1 MGVQIPPPAHH
12 DATRPVTR
20 VIRGRRLRPHHMA
33 TATVKM
39 TWRTEPGSRAVLD
52 IEIPEEDV
60 TQAMDRAYA
69 ALVKRVTVPGFRR
82 GKAPR
87 VVLERHLGQDALR
100 EEALKDLVPERYGQ
114 AVLQAGISPV
124 SRASFDVQQ
133 GPDGRGLRLIA
144 TVEVRPQLTLPDYRA
159 IRVSRDA
166 RPLADEDVDR
176 VLEDLRVRHGR
187 LQSAEGEAARRG
199 DYVLIKVASAPPGNE
214 RLQPGKEVLAEIGGG
229 LLPPEVEAAL
239 EGARSGERH
248 SARPAGFEGAVEVEV
263 VDVRRKALPPL
274 DDAFA
279 RTVSDQPTLD
289 ALRAGLRERLAKERA
304 ETEERDARER
314 VLDAVLSQMTFDL
327 PESMVADEVD
337 RMLEDLA
344 GRLQS
349 RGLNLETYLRSQN
362 KDEASLRTDLR
373 AGAERRVRTRLLLDA
388 VARHEG
394 LAPTEEEMARAV
406 ENLAQESGQDGQKM
420 RAWLA
425 QGDRLTGLRE
435 HLLRQ
440 KAMALLITSTQGS
453 SETGGSGET
462 PVQPTPDHPADPP
475 DARRG

>member
-1 MGVQIPPPAHH
+1 
-12 DATRPVTR
+12 
-20 VIRGRRLRPHHMA
+20 MA
-33 TATVKM
+33 TATVRM

-60 TQAMDRAYA
+60 TQAMDRAYTV
-69 ALVKRVTVPGFRR
+69 LVKRVNVPGFRR

-87 VVLERHLGQDALR
+87 AVLERHLGQGALR
-100 EEALKDLVPERYGQ
+100 EEALKDLLPERYGQ
-114 AVLQAGISPV
+114 AVRQAGISPV
-124 SRASFDVQQ
+124 SPPSFDVHP
-133 GPDGRGLRLIA
+133 GPDGQGLRLTA
-144 TVEVRPQLTLPDYRA
+144 TVEVRPELTLPDYRA

-166 RPLADEDVDR
+166 RPVADDDVDR

-187 LQSAEGEAARRG
+187 LQSAEGEAAHRG
-199 DYVLIKVASAPPGNE
+199 DYVLIKVASAPPGHE

-248 SARPAGFEGAVEVEV
+248 SARPAGFEGDVEVDV
-263 VDVRRKALPPL
+263 VDVRRKSLPPL

-279 RTVSDQPTLD
+279 RRVSDQPTLE
-289 ALRAGLRERLAKERA
+289 ALRAGLRDRLAKERA
-304 ETEERDARER
+304 EAEERDVRER

-327 PESMVADEVD
+327 PESMVADEID

-349 RGLNLETYLRSQN
+349 RGITLETYLRSQN
-362 KDEASLRTDLR
+362 KEEASLRTDLR

-394 LAPTEEEMARAV
+394 LAPTEEEMAGAV
-406 ENLAQESGQDGQKM
+406 ENLAEESGQDAEKM

-425 QGDRLTGLRE
+425 QGDRLAGLRA
-435 HLLRQ
+435 HLLRR
-440 KAMALLITSTQGS
+440 KAMALLTTSTHGS
-453 SETGGSGET
+453 SQTDGSGE
-462 PVQPTPDHPADPP
+462 PPAQPAPGQPAELP